1 MVTRSQIK
9 FHESFQPE
17 VNYISSIIALAA
29 EEYSG
34 TKFEISEYTGIP
46 TGNQKGKVDPTIKYA
61 SFMGMLDYSI
71 EKGVYSLHLS
81 PVGMEVFAQDRYLH
95 EELTRWLCH
104 YFISN
109 PRSGAPQWSY
119 LVHQA
124 HCGYINSISQEYL
137 LGTANSFYSTN
148 INFNELFGVV
158 KRSYTGGFFEALNY
172 VSWGD
177 SISFV
182 EHQEKPEL
190 IYVYAYAL
198 LHSWEQ
204 LFPSKSEITLDEVEK
219 EIGLGKIFG
228 FSPEELDYVLSSL
241 MDEQLISINR
251 QLYPATVMRKTS
263 SESVIS
269 RLYCRL
275 L

>member
-17 VNYISSIIALAA
+17 GNYISTIIALAA

-46 TGNQKGKVDPTIKYA
+46 TGNYKGKVDPTIKYA
-61 SFMGMLDYSI
+61 AFMGMLDDSN
-71 EKGVYSLHLS
+71 EKGGYSLRLS
-81 PVGMEVFAQDRYLH
+81 PVGREVFAQDRYLH

-124 HCGYINSISQEYL
+124 HCGFINSISQDDL
-137 LGTANSFYSTN
+137 LGAANLFFSTN

-158 KRSYTGGFFEALNY
+158 KRSYTGGFFESLNY

-177 SISFV
+177 SITFV

-204 LFPSKSEITLDEVEK
+204 LFPSKSEITLDEVEN
-219 EIGLGKIFG
+219 EIGLSKIFG
-228 FSPEELDYVLSSL
+228 FSLEELDYVLSSL

-251 QLYPATVMRKTS
+251 QLYPATVIRKSS
-263 SESVIS
+263 SESVIP